1 MFGELA
7 TESDR
12 ASRKKKGGT
21 LDYRRFVGICCH
33 PRISV
38 DKILAFIPYSSL
50 VLFPVSGRSV
60 RGMH

>member
-7 TESDR
+7 TEAGR
-12 ASRKKKGGT
+12 ASSKKPDGILG
-21 LDYRRFVGICCH
+21 YRRFVGICCH
-33 PRISV
+33 TRIS
-38 DKILAFIPYSSL
+38 INELLIFIPCSSL